1 MRNRFRQEVA
11 KLIVLVVVFVS
22 PCLGQSGESS
32 EVPRLGAGAKI
43 SSLGIGFEAATG
55 VTPQSNVRG
64 GFNFFTYDRGF
75 TQDGISYNADL
86 RLRSIEVHY
95 DWFFGHGFHV
105 SPGLLIYNNNRAEG
119 NAAVPGGQSFTLGN
133 HSYISDPSNP
143 VRGTAEV
150 DFSQKKVSPMLT
162 MGTGNI
168 LRRTGRR
175 LSINFEG
182 GVVFESSP
190 QAVLNLTGS
199 ACASLG
205 GTGAP
210 IICQP
215 VSSTPQI
222 QADIQSEQNKINSGA
237 PPYDTIQS
245 VLKFYPVISIGVG
258 WRFK

>member
-1 MRNRFRQEVA
+1 MRNRLRRVA
-11 KLIVLVVVFVS
+11 IKWILLVAVSVS
-22 PCLGQSGESS
+22 PCLGQSAESS
-32 EVPRLGAGAKI
+32 EVSRLGAGAKI
-43 SSLGIGFEAATG
+43 STLGIGFEAATG
-55 VTPQSNVRG
+55 ITSQSNLRG
-64 GFNFFTYDRGF
+64 GFNFFNYDRGF
-75 TQDGISYNADL
+75 TQDGINYNADL

-119 NAAVPGGQSFTLGN
+119 NATVPGGQSFTLGSRN
-133 HSYISDPSNP
+133 YISDPANP
-143 VRGTAEV
+143 VRGTAEI
-150 DFSQKKVSPMLT
+150 DFSHSKVSPMVT
-162 MGTGNI
+162 IGTGNL

-199 ACASLG
+199 ACSSLG
-205 GTGAP
+205 GVGAP

-215 VSSTPQI
+215 VSTTPQI
-222 QADIQSEQNKINSGA
+222 QADIQSEQNKINSGT
-237 PPYDTIQS
+237 PPYDSVQT
-245 VLKFYPVISIGVG
+245 VLKFFPVVSIGVG

>member
-1 MRNRFRQEVA
+1 MRNRYRQEGAWLIALVA
-11 KLIVLVVVFVS
+11 VFLS
-22 PCLGQSGESS
+22 PCFGQSGESS

-43 SSLGIGFEAATG
+43 STLGIGFEAATG
-55 VTPQSNVRG
+55 VTAQSNVRG
-64 GFNFFTYDRGF
+64 GFNFFNYDRGF
-75 TQDGISYNADL
+75 TQDGIDYGTDL

-95 DWFFGHGFHV
+95 DWFFSHGFHV

-119 NAAVPGGQSFTLGN
+119 DAMVPGGRSFTLGGR
-133 HSYISDPSNP
+133 SYISDPSNP
-143 VRGTAEV
+143 VRGTAEI
-150 DFSQKKVSPMLT
+150 DFSQKKVSPMVT
-162 MGTGNI
+162 IGTGNL

-199 ACASLG
+199 ACSSLG
-205 GTGAP
+205 GVGAP

-215 VSSTPQI
+215 VSTTPQI
-222 QADIQSEQNKINSGA
+222 QADIQSEQNKINSGT
-237 PPYDTIQS
+237 PPYDSVQS